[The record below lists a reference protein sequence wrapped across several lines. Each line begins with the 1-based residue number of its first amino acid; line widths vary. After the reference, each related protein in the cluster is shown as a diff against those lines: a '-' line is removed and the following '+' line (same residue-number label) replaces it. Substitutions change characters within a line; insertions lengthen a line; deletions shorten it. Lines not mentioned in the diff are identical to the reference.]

1 MKPLV
6 SIGIPVKNGFANR
19 YLGND
24 FIYSE
29 NDIDLAKALDAI
41 INQSYTNLEIII
53 SNNGSTD
60 ETYSFLEKIS
70 KEDKRIK
77 IFNQQPQ
84 ILPLENFQFVLNNS
98 TGKYFK
104 WNAADD
110 LISKDY
116 IEHNVNFLENN
127 LNYANS
133 SSKFWFENDKNKI
146 YSHNLDKDLY
156 NRLKDFFKIRFV
168 SHNIFFGLARR
179 EILIKTVDRS
189 KDYLAIDWM
198 TDLDLLLRGRF
209 KTIEKGYIVIG
220 AKGFSKSNNFLK
232 RKRYNNK
239 IIYKILPFYEMTK
252 DLLKKIIFLRELS
265 IFQKIS
271 IFFSCVKINL
281 SFVKKHKMNKLIERK
296 NYKN

>member
-252 DLLKKIIFLRELS
+252 DLLKKIFFLRELS

>member
-1 MKPLV
+1 MRPLV

-19 YLGND
+19 YLGTD

-179 EILIKTVDRS
+179 EVLIKTVDRS

-220 AKGFSKSNNFLK
+220 AKGFSKANNYLK

-239 IIYKILPFYEMTK
+239 IIYNILPFYEMTK
-252 DLLKKIIFLRELS
+252 DLLKKIIFLKDLS

-296 NYKN
+296 KL

>member
-24 FIYSE
+24 FVYSGK
-29 NDIDLAKALDAI
+29 DIDLAKALAAI

-60 ETYSFLEKIS
+60 ETYSFLENIS
-70 KEDKRIK
+70 KKDKRIK

-98 TGKYFK
+98 KGKYFK

-110 LISKDY
+110 LISEDY

-127 LNYANS
+127 INYS
-133 SSKFWFENDKNKI
+133 CCSSKFWFENEKNKI

-156 NRLKDFFKIRFV
+156 NRIKDFFKIRFV

-179 EILIKTVDRS
+179 EVLLRTVDRS

-198 TDLDLLLRGRF
+198 TDLDLLLSGKF
-209 KTIEKGYIVIG
+209 KTIEKGYIIIG
-220 AKGFSKSNNFLK
+220 AKGFSKSDNYLK
-232 RKRYNNK
+232 RKRYNKK
-239 IIYKILPFYEMTK
+239 IIYNFLPFYEMTK
-252 DLLKKIIFLRELS
+252 DFFKKTISLRELS
-265 IFQKIS
+265 ILQKIS
-271 IFFSCVKINL
+271 IYLSCLKINL
-281 SFVKKHKMNKLIERK
+281 SFIKRYKMNKVIVRK
-296 NYKN
+296 KL

>member
-146 YSHNLDKDLY
+146 YSQNLDKDLY

-209 KTIEKGYIVIG
+209 KTIEKGYIIIG

-252 DLLKKIIFLRELS
+252 DLLKKIIFLRDLS